1 MAALDPSDELP
12 ARLLLYSSL
21 VQEHLATTA
30 ESFGLTLQQAWA
42 LRILDEARPMG
53 ELAEAMRC
61 DPSNVTGIVDR
72 LERRKLIRRRVD
84 QSDRR
89 VKHLA
94 VTPTGRALRR
104 RFEERL
110 FEGMPGIDALS
121 EAEVR
126 RLLQLARK
134 MTPNLPC

>member
-21 VQEHLATTA
+21 VQEHVATTA
-30 ESFGLTLQQAWA
+30 ESLGLTLQQAWA

-110 FEGMPGIDALS
+110 FEGMPGIHALS
-121 EAEVR
+121 ETEVR